1 MKAILTV
8 GISASGKTTWAE
20 QYIKDNQGWVNI
32 NRDDLR
38 FELYTNGERNWSKYH
53 FKKSREQK
61 ITDMVNR
68 KIVDRALKSDNIIIS
83 DTNLNETFRSNLIKM
98 LEDLGYQIELKY
110 FPIDFKEALSR
121 DKLRSNSVGYEIIL
135 LQYIKYQRQIG
146 GVQVYQ
152 QLVGKPTYIFDID
165 GTLACKGDR
174 SPFDMTNVLEDTPIK
189 SVCNIAEALNYN
201 GAEIIFLSGRDSS
214 CALDTREW
222 LKTFVGDWTQDCFL
236 FMREEGHR
244 RKDYVVKMELF
255 DKYIR
260 NRCNVIGVFDDR
272 KQVIEQCWSV
282 IGVPIFDVGNK
293 WERF

>member
-236 FMREEGHR
+236 FMREEGDR